1 MIHWKEEPTHHSWL
15 WPGSDPIRYP
25 DQKENKNI
33 RDEAQFQYT
42 FKNILKN
49 QESEFLSTWNVFW
62 KMMKAFQRQATTWTW
77 VPLSLPFWLDAYL
90 DGGLPI
96 LNPVLSNST

>member
-25 DQKENKNI
+25 DQRENKNI

-42 FKNILKN
+42 FKKI
-49 QESEFLSTWNVFW
+49 F
-62 KMMKAFQRQATTWTW
+62 
-77 VPLSLPFWLDAYL
+77 
-90 DGGLPI
+90 
-96 LNPVLSNST
+96 